1 MSQGAL
7 SDLKVLDLGDY
18 VSAPWCARVFAN
30 LGAEVIKIEPPV
42 GDRSRSAGPFPKD
55 IPNPEQSG
63 LYLYINAGKLG
74 VSLDYTT
81 PSGRKVLLEMVENAD
96 IVIDNHRPDE
106 LRKWGLDYDNL
117 KKSNSNIILTSITP
131 FGWTGPWSDY
141 RGNDLTAF
149 HSSGTGQDT
158 PFDFVSDPENE
169 YPLKGGEYQADMMAG
184 WTAASATMVALRHR
198 ELYGEGQLVDVSAQE
213 SMATMIRNFIASWT
227 FAGDSRDGRLKRG
240 ANRALQCK
248 DGHVCLIAGLDRH
261 WGFLQNMM
269 GNPEWSS
276 SDQLSTREGRQ
287 EHSNYVDSQME
298 IFMSDYTKAEL
309 FDMAQEFHVPLF
321 PISDSSEVM
330 DIEQYQYR
338 GFWEE
343 IEHPIAGTLKY
354 PGIPYHFSST
364 PPQGMDRNP
373 APLLGEHN
381 EEIFSK
387 RLGYSKE
394 DLIGLHSGSIPSGSS
409 LNDNLDVTTGKSSN
423 SDGLL
428 NKKTENKLPL
438 QGIRVIA
445 FELGPAMCLHTL
457 WMGSLG
463 AEVIKIGSELR
474 PDTGYLSG
482 SLSGDEV
489 TDAEWNRA
497 GAFMC
502 LNYNKK
508 TCSINM
514 QDPKGAELAHK
525 LISQADIVVE
535 NFTTPVTKR
544 FGLTYDALKKVKPDI
559 IVVSQSSMGRTG
571 PAGDLV
577 GWGTASQAYAGLPF
591 LTGYEGGKPQS
602 ICAPWPDP
610 IVGVSLVAL
619 VLAALHHRDR
629 TGDGQA
635 IDLSMTE
642 MVSSMI
648 PQALLDYQMNGRI
661 RRTQG
666 NKDSIMVPHNVYKCS
681 GGDNWIALAVDT
693 QNQWE
698 SLCSAMGQ
706 PGWLTDSRFYDGDA
720 RRTNENQLDE
730 LINEWTKT
738 RDKYELMDLFQSAG
752 IAASPVMSAME
763 IFNDPTLRERGFFVN
778 IDHPDTGQREVMG
791 IPVVY
796 GNFEK
801 NLSNP
806 APSFGNDND
815 YIFKDMMGLSGT
827 EIEDLIESGVIH

>member
-1 MSQGAL
+1 MPQGAL

-30 LGAEVIKIEPPV
+30 LGAEVIKIEPPD
-42 GDRSRSAGPFPKD
+42 GDRSRLAGPFPKD
-55 IPNPEQSG
+55 IPHPEKSG

-74 VSLDYTT
+74 VTLDVTN
-81 PSGRKVLLEMVENAD
+81 PAGRKVFLEMVAEAD
-96 IVIDNHRPDE
+96 IIIDNHRPDE
-106 LRKWGLDYDNL
+106 LLAWGLDYDNL
-117 KKSNSNIILTSITP
+117 KKSNPNIILTSITP
-131 FGWTGPWSDY
+131 FGWTGPWSKY
-141 RGNDLTAF
+141 KGNDLTAF

-169 YPLKGGEYQADMMAG
+169 FPLKGGEYQADMMAG

-198 ELYGEGQLVDVSAQE
+198 ELYGEGQLVDISAQE

-227 FAGDSRDGRLKRG
+227 YAGDSRNGRLKRG

-261 WGFLQNMM
+261 WGFLQDMM
-269 GNPEWSS
+269 GKPAWAS

-298 IFMSDYTKAEL
+298 IFMSNYTKAEL

-330 DIEQYQYR
+330 DIEQYKYR
-338 GFWEE
+338 EFWEE
-343 IEHPIAGTLKY
+343 IDHPIAGTLKY

-364 PPQGMDRNP
+364 PPQEVDRTP

-381 EEIFSK
+381 EEIFST
-387 RLGYSKE
+387 RLGYAKE
-394 DLIGLHSGSIPSGSS
+394 DIVQFLSGSVGSDS
-409 LNDNLDVTTGKSSN
+409 TPDLETREMNNDYST
-423 SDGLL
+423 
-428 NKKTENKLPL
+428 NKETENKLPL
-438 QGIRVIA
+438 EGIRVIA

-474 PDTGYLSG
+474 PDTGYMAG
-482 SLSGDEV
+482 SLSGDGV
-489 TDAEWNRA
+489 GDAEWNRA

-514 QDPKGAELAHK
+514 QDPKGAQLAHK

-544 FGLTYDALKKVKPDI
+544 FGLTYDALKKIKPDI

-629 TGDGQA
+629 TGEGQA

-661 RRTQG
+661 RRAQG

-681 GGDNWIALAVDT
+681 GEDNWIALAVET
-693 QNQWE
+693 ETQWE
-698 SLCSAMGQ
+698 SLCNTIGQ
-706 PGWLTDSRFYDGDA
+706 PEWITDSRFANADA
-720 RRTNENQLDE
+720 RRTNESQLDE
-730 LINEWTKT
+730 MINLWTIT
-738 RDKYELMDLFQSAG
+738 RDKYELTEIFQSVE
-752 IAASPVMSAME
+752 IAASPVMSTME
-763 IFNDPTLRERGFFVN
+763 IFNDPTLRERGFFVS
-778 IDHPDTGQREVMG
+778 IEHPDTGHREVMG

-806 APSFGNDND
+806 APSFGDDNE
-815 YIFKDMMGLSGT
+815 YVFKDVMGLSGT